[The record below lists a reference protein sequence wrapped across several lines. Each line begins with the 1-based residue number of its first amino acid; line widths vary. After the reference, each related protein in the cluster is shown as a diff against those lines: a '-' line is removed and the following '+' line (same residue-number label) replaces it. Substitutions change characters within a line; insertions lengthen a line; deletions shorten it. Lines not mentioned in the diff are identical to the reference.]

1 MTLTHLRHH
10 QLRRVHMRLLTRA
23 VEFAQENLE
32 QPEVVAAASR
42 FFAQRL
48 HSVRDLEARLLD
60 DDADVQF
67 YPWLLWDADLGEGP
81 LGEGPLGLRLPMR
94 GRSTMEHEVWTALLA
109 TRPAAWLLRASEG
122 KSAELLHLGDG
133 RRAPIVEPMLEHGP
147 PAGEVLVAR
156 VVDLGDLYLLDAVHA
171 ALPGRTQAAMARAQK
186 LAARE
191 TAERQLRRLLSA
203 ATAAAHSEKPRRG
216 GTLPHTGVRTT
227 LVLQH
232 ASEAAC
238 LEALHAACARGT
250 LDQLGPRRFAFAG
263 GSLAP
268 AGAVLRL
275 HAERLH
281 ASTIHRDRVADL
293 QSAVSE
299 LLPEA
304 VLTMTMHRDLAG
316 LLHGGGPTA
325 VSRGELRALANDWL
339 NEALVDFGDT
349 PHADL
354 GGQTPRALSQTT
366 EGIAKMRAWF
376 RAVAP
381 LAALAD
387 TRYQQQLA
395 SLIGDFAAG

>member
-32 QPEVVAAASR
+32 QPEVLAAASR

-48 HSVRDLEARLLD
+48 HSIRDLEARLLD

-67 YPWLLWDADLGEGP
+67 YPWLLWDADLGD
-81 LGEGPLGLRLPMR
+81 GPLGLRLPMR
-94 GRSTMEHEVWTALLA
+94 GRSAMEHEVWTALLA
-109 TRPAAWLLRASEG
+109 TRPAAWLLRTSAAAT
-122 KSAELLHLGDG
+122 AELVHLGEG
-133 RRAPIVEPMLEHGP
+133 RVAQIVEPMLEHGP

-156 VVDLGDLYLLDAVHA
+156 VVDLGDHHLLDAVHA
-171 ALPGRTQAAMARAQK
+171 ALPGRSQGAMARAQK
-186 LAARE
+186 LVTGE
-191 TAERQLRRLLSA
+191 TSERQLRRLLR
-203 ATAAAHSEKPRRG
+203 AAAEAARSEKPRRSG
-216 GTLPHTGVRTT
+216 GLAHTGVRTT
-227 LVLQH
+227 LILQH
-232 ASEAAC
+232 ESEASC
-238 LEALHAACARGT
+238 LVALQAACAQGA
-250 LDQLGPRRFAFAG
+250 LEQLGPRRFAFKG
-263 GSLAP
+263 GGLAP

-275 HAERLH
+275 HSERVH

-293 QSAVSE
+293 QRAVAE
-299 LLPEA
+299 LLPTA
-304 VLTMTMHRDLAG
+304 VLTMTMHRDIAG
-316 LLHGGGPTA
+316 LLQGNGPAA

-339 NEALVDFGDT
+339 NEALVEFGDT

-387 TRYQQQLA
+387 PRYQQQLA
-395 SLIGDFAAG
+395 TLIGDFAAG